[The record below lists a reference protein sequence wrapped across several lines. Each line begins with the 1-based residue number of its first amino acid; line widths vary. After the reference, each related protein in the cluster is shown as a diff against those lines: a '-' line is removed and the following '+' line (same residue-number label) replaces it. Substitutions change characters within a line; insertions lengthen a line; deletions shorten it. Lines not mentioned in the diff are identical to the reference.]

1 MTADLQQSG
10 RPQRIKTYR
19 EFWPFYLGEHSR
31 PETRRLHYLGTG
43 GASIALILALVLAQP
58 WLLLAVPL
66 LGYGPA
72 WIAHFWVERNRPA
85 TFRYPLWS
93 LVSDIRMFALWL
105 TGRIDAEIARHPAGA
120 QRRLMP

>member
-43 GASIALILALVLAQP
+43 GASIALILALVLAEP

-105 TGRIDAEIARHPAGA
+105 TGRIDAEIARHRAGA
-120 QRRLMP
+120 QRRPMP

>member
-105 TGRIDAEIARHPAGA
+105 TGRIDAEIARHRAGA